1 MADSVT
7 PSHRPAIV
15 NVQANTLSPTR
26 KSIVVTLEPSEV
38 DAEHQA
44 VVGEYIKLAR
54 IPGFRPGRAPAAMV
68 TRRFGKEIAEQFKH
82 QVVAKAYRGA
92 LEDKELDVLNIV
104 TVDEGTVAQ
113 GTAAAIT
120 VTVDVRP
127 DFQVPDYVGLPTEVE
142 PTDPTD
148 AEIDSVIQGLRSERA
163 DFQTVTRA
171 ARKGDY
177 VKLSYEGTVDGK
189 PISEIA
195 PDRQLYAKVPQTW
208 EEIEGEQEGVIPG
221 LGRQLGGLS
230 AGEKKK
236 VAVTFP
242 TDFPPAPVLA
252 GKAAEYAV
260 EIQEVRERV
269 LPALDEAFFK
279 SQQVDDLEGLKTRV
293 RNGLKQQKEFQN
305 RLSQRRQVTEKLAAK
320 VEFPVPD
327 SLVEAETQAVLRQF
341 IEDNMRRGVAAE
353 QFEKDKQALF
363 ASAKQAA
370 VQRVKVQLLLSKV
383 AVAEKIETTEKDIDE
398 FIYREAQR
406 NRQAPDKVAKE
417 LARNREALRSAQQS
431 IIFDKAVDFLVSKA
445 SVTVVPPKPAPTT
458 A

>member
-1 MADSVT
+1 M
-7 PSHRPAIV
+7 
-15 NVQANTLSPTR
+15 
-26 KSIVVTLEPSEV
+26 
-38 DAEHQA
+38 
-44 VVGEYIKLAR
+44 
-54 IPGFRPGRAPAAMV
+54 
-68 TRRFGKEIAEQFKH
+68 
-82 QVVAKAYRGA
+82 
-92 LEDKELDVLNIV
+92 
-104 TVDEGTVAQ
+104 
-113 GTAAAIT
+113 
-120 VTVDVRP
+120 
-127 DFQVPDYVGLPTEVE
+127 
-142 PTDPTD
+142 
-148 AEIDSVIQGLRSERA
+148 IQGLRSERA

-171 ARKGDY
+171 ARRATMSSCPTRGRSTASRSPK
-177 VKLSYEGTVDGK
+177 SR
-189 PISEIA
+189 

-221 LGRQLGGLS
+221 LGRQLAGS
-230 AGEKKK
+230 PAGEKKT
-236 VAVTFP
+236 VAMTFP
-242 TDFPPAPVLA
+242 ADFPPAPVLA